1 MRKTVLI
8 LTLAFAFLGNL
19 VNVTPTFAEE
29 KNYSVNF
36 KNIPMKDFI
45 VFVSEFT
52 GKNIIYNENDI
63 RGNVTVTSQKD
74 MDTKEILDIFESVM
88 KLNGYLPV
96 YKGKNNI
103 QIIAEKDMM
112 NYNDDIV
119 LDKKLNKTYLT
130 TVITLKNYNATTMLP
145 VLNRLKSRTA
155 FVESV
160 RGLNI
165 IVIRDEVDRIEKM
178 TKLINKID
186 NSAALYKFHTIP
198 LEFSIASKV
207 EQQITK
213 FFNELSRNSINPTS
227 PIVVSDD
234 ISNTLIIAATDY
246 DFKRVSQIISSMDSK
261 SSSINT
267 EPRVFYLKNAK
278 SGDVEKVLSKLV
290 NSLSQSAGGNRRGGN
305 TKPSISS
312 DNATNSILA
321 VGDKELYDNIESL
334 IAKLDVARKQV
345 YVEAL
350 ILETT
355 VNKTNDFGVE
365 WFGGSPA
372 LNGGAIVGGSNVQNL
387 KNIIKGLNS
396 SGDAASI
403 LGGIGGG
410 LSLGVIGNA
419 ITYNGVKFPSI
430 GALISALNSTAGV
443 NIISNPQ
450 ILTLDNSEAR
460 VFVGENKAFKTSNK
474 LDSKGD
480 PIDNFDYRDVG
491 IELKVTPQISNNDM
505 ITLQIKQK
513 IDKASPEKNNSDN
526 TLITYKRETE
536 TTVKLKNHS
545 IMVISGLIKD
555 DTDITRS
562 GIPLLSEIPVI
573 GWLFKRET
581 KIMSK
586 TNVMLFITAH
596 IIDTLDE
603 NQAKKLLEEKRK
615 TLLEFNK
622 YGDSLFKRGDFT
634 DSGRNIKLK
643 NEVEGVSEEEAKI
656 STSEREKIRK
666 REEKEAKKAAKE
678 REKARIKAEKEAAKE
693 AKKLEKEREKQRKEE
708 MKKTNENIIT
718 PSSN

>member
-1 MRKTVLI
+1 MRKIFLL
-8 LTLAFAFLGNL
+8 LTITITLLTNLAIVDFAIAQQKN
-19 VNVTPTFAEE
+19 N
-29 KNYSVNF
+29 NYSVNF

-45 VFVSEFT
+45 IFVSEFT

-119 LDKKLNKTYLT
+119 LGKKTNSTYLT

-145 VLNRLKSRTA
+145 VLNRIKSRTA
-155 FVESV
+155 FVEAIK
-160 RGLNI
+160 GLNI
-165 IVIRDEVDRIEKM
+165 IVIRDEVDRIDKM
-178 TKLINKID
+178 TKLINRID

-198 LEFSIASKV
+198 LEYSIASKV
-207 EQQITK
+207 EQQINK
-213 FFNELSRNSINPTS
+213 FFNELSKSSINPTS
-227 PIVVSDD
+227 PVVVSDD

-246 DFKRVSQIISSMDSK
+246 DFSRISQIISSMDSK
-261 SSSINT
+261 SSSVNT

-278 SGDVEKVLSKLV
+278 AGDVEKVLTKLI
-290 NSLSQSAGGNRRGGN
+290 NSLSQTAGK
-305 TKPSISS
+305 TETKKPSISS

-321 VGDKELYDNIESL
+321 VGSKELYDNIESL
-334 IAKLDVARKQV
+334 IDKLDVSRKQV

-355 VNKTNDFGVE
+355 VNRTNDFGVE

-372 LNGGAIVGGSNVQNL
+372 LGNGAIVGGSNVQNL
-387 KNIIKGLNS
+387 KNIIKGINS
-396 SGDAASI
+396 NGDTASI

-480 PIDNFDYRDVG
+480 PIDNYDYRDVG

-513 IDKASPEKNNSDN
+513 IDKASPEKNSSDN

-555 DTDITRS
+555 DTDVTRS
-562 GIPLLSEIPVI
+562 GIPLLSDIPI
-573 GWLFKRET
+573 LGWLFKRET

-596 IIDTLDE
+596 IIDTIDE
-603 NQAKKLLEEKRK
+603 EQAKKILEEKRK
-615 TLLEFNK
+615 TMIEFNK
-622 YGDSLFKRGDFT
+622 YGDSFFKRGDFT

-643 NEVEGVSEEEAKI
+643 NDIEGVTEEEAKL
-656 STSEREKIRK
+656 STAEREKIRK
-666 REEKEAKKAAKE
+666 KEEKEAKKAAKK
-678 REKARIKAEKEAAKE
+678 REKERIKAEKEAAKA
-693 AKKLEKEREKQRKEE
+693 AKKREKELKLLEEKANKN
-708 MKKTNENIIT
+708 NENIIS
-718 PSSN
+718 PSTN